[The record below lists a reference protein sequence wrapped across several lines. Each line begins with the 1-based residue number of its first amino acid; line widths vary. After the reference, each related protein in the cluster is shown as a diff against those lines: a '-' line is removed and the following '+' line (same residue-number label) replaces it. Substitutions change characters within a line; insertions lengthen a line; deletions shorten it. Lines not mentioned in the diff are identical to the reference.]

1 MGFLSS
7 LSKQRGFII
16 FLNLSFLLVGCVFLA
31 NRFQSPELHFHVI
44 NKSSRRIHGNPRED
58 CQSFLRLTEFE
69 AKCYVLKSNN
79 PCNTQGYI
87 DYLYI
92 FYCQYGSFSILGYT
106 LLFLWLLVLFYLL
119 GNTASEYFC
128 SSLESL
134 SKLLNLSPTIAG
146 VTLLSLGNGAPDVF
160 ASLVAF
166 MGDGTSD
173 IGLNTVLGGASF
185 VTCIVVGIISILLRR
200 QWIKV
205 NRSAFIRD
213 VLFFLLVLLS
223 VFLILLHG
231 HINLWGSIGFCS
243 MYIIYV
249 LVVYVSHA
257 QWLSFRS
264 EICEPLLKEPPKDEF
279 EGRNEPQDSSDDDE
293 NNDDVRIDVYDLCFC
308 PRLSPSCLFF
318 LRILEIPLYLPR
330 RLTIPAIAEENWSRP
345 FAVASVTLAPLLLS
359 LLWTFHDQSDQPSQS
374 NLIICV
380 IALLLGVSF
389 GIVAFATTE
398 NSSPPKKYLFPWLA
412 AGFTMSLTWS
422 YIVAQE
428 LVGLLVSLG
437 YIMGISPSI
446 LGLTFLAWGNSLGDL
461 VTNVTMALNGG
472 QRGAQIAISGCY
484 AGPIFNTLFGLGI
497 SLVGAS
503 WKKYPQPVAIPPD
516 PYVMETLGLLVGGL
530 LWALVALPR
539 REMRLDA
546 VLGGGLLAIYL
557 TSLLLRLLQ
566 AFGSSH

>member
-16 FLNLSFLLVGCVFLA
+16 FLNLSFLLVGSAFLV
-31 NRFQSPELHFHVI
+31 NRFHSTESHFHVL
-44 NKSSRRIHGNPRED
+44 NKSSRRIHGNPQED
-58 CQSFLRLTEFE
+58 CKSFIALTESE
-69 AKCYVLKSNN
+69 AKCSVLKSNN
-79 PCNTQGYI
+79 PCDTQGYI

-92 FYCQYGSFSILGYT
+92 FYCEYGSFSILGYT

-185 VTCIVVGIISILLRR
+185 VTCVVVGIISILLRR
-200 QWIKV
+200 RRMKV
-205 NRSAFIRD
+205 NRSGFIRD

-223 VFLILLHG
+223 VFLILLRG
-231 HINLWGSIGFCS
+231 HINLWGSIGFSS
-243 MYIIYV
+243 MYIVYV

-257 QWLSFRS
+257 QWLNFRS
-264 EICEPLLKEPPKDEF
+264 DICEPLLKEPSKDEF
-279 EGRNEPQDSSDDDE
+279 EGRNEPQDNSDDD
-293 NNDDVRIDVYDLCFC
+293 DDVRINVYEICFC

-330 RLTIPAIAEENWSRP
+330 RLTIPAIAEENWSRVY
-345 FAVASVTLAPLLLS
+345 AVASVILAPVLLS
-359 LLWTFHDQSDQPSQS
+359 LLWAFHHQGEPSQS

-380 IALLLGVSF
+380 VALLLGISF
-389 GIVAFATTE
+389 GIIAFVTTE
-398 NSSPPKKYLFPWLA
+398 NSSPPKKCLFPWLA

-428 LVGLLVSLG
+428 LIGLLVSLS

-461 VTNVTMALNGG
+461 VANVTMALNGG
-472 QRGAQIAISGCY
+472 QRGAQIAISACY
-484 AGPIFNTLFGLGI
+484 AGPIFNTLFGLGM

-503 WKKYPQPVAIPPD
+503 WKKYPEPIAIPPD

-530 LWALVALPR
+530 LWAVVALPR